1 MNKTRSSSN
10 QNTKRTKSK
19 LTLPAAV
26 ALAGALILVIA
37 LFLPYMTAVGD
48 MAEYIEERPDHIELE
63 SSEMTAGDLKNI
75 PVISVGKVITGAY
88 GEDDGAIAN
97 AIILTFC
104 GFLALTILFAVP
116 KKPIPVMI
124 FDLLCFGVFFF
135 LSFLMKDDFID
146 ADKYAWGVGYY
157 VIVVAAITLFAAAV
171 WTLVEKRRIKRRTE
185 NTRGSSAAGSSKEE
199 G

>member
-1 MNKTRSSSN
+1 MNKTRSDSN

-26 ALAGALILVIA
+26 ALAGALILIIA

-48 MAEYIEERPDHIELE
+48 MAEYIEEHPNHIEIE
-63 SSEMTAGDLKNI
+63 SPEMTAGDLKNI
-75 PVISVGKVITGAY
+75 PVISVGTVITGAY
-88 GEDDGAIAN
+88 GEDDGTIAN
-97 AIILTFC
+97 AIILTIC
-104 GFLALTILFAVP
+104 GFVALTILFTVL
-116 KKPIPVMI
+116 KKPIAVMI

-146 ADKYAWGVGYY
+146 ADKYAWGIGYY
-157 VIVVAAITLFAAAV
+157 VVVTAAIIVFAVAA
-171 WTLVEKRRIKRRTE
+171 WMLVEKKRRIE
-185 NTRGSSAAGSSKEE
+185 NTRTSTAAGSSKEE